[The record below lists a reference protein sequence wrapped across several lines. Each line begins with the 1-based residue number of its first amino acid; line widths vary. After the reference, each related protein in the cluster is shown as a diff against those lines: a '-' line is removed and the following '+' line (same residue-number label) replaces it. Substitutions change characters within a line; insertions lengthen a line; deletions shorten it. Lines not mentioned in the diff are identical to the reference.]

1 MSNVLHKF
9 SKLTNFST
17 TLLCKHGHTNLCHDK
32 YTGGGASYSV
42 VKLSHALKTN
52 GTMPGIESYNIPV
65 NKVEKFHKWATYTLI
80 DVKLVFIM
88 AYVYVSVVNLIS
100 TTATNEANDD
110 TENSAPVNISARQ
123 GHTNVIVTYIDDS
136 ILWNCR
142 EYSPSD
148 DYYRTLYWMLVS
160 VFSATLAFF
169 CISKIFALYNIG
181 KVESLSDLWNIAVMQ
196 HLKKAT
202 SRINYKSEAVKNFAK
217 LYQGMLD
224 KGMSIKFFNEIK
236 TLANVKRRRVLSFM
250 PTILLSISIPI
261 GALSYDLHPL
271 SCIAGV
277 SEDNIN
283 YNTVTQTVEM
293 KFSNAII
300 NFQRVAVLC
309 ILILIGSVFPIAY
322 VFYRDTRTLVNKM
335 ETEVDRIIKITDEV
349 VPEKIY
355 EDIPEKTDEVP
366 ASVIY

>member
-80 DVKLVFIM
+80 DVKLVVIM

-148 DYYRTLYWMLVS
+148 R
-160 VFSATLAFF
+160 
-169 CISKIFALYNIG
+169 ALNLTALLG
-181 KVESLSDLWNIAVMQ
+181 VRLHSS
-196 HLKKAT
+196 
-202 SRINYKSEAVKNFAK
+202 SEASTFIKHAHTKNVPLGSK
-217 LYQGMLD
+217 CM
-224 KGMSIKFFNEIK
+224 KCRNI
-236 TLANVKRRRVLSFM
+236 LA
-250 PTILLSISIPI
+250 
-261 GALSYDLHPL
+261 
-271 SCIAGV
+271 
-277 SEDNIN
+277 
-283 YNTVTQTVEM
+283 
-293 KFSNAII
+293 
-300 NFQRVAVLC
+300 
-309 ILILIGSVFPIAY
+309 
-322 VFYRDTRTLVNKM
+322 
-335 ETEVDRIIKITDEV
+335 
-349 VPEKIY
+349 
-355 EDIPEKTDEVP
+355 
-366 ASVIY
+366 